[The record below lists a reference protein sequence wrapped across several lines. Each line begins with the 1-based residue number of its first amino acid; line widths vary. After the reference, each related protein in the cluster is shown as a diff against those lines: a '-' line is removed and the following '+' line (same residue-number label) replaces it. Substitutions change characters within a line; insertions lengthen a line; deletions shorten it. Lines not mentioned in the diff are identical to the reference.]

1 VILIK
6 NGSTI
11 VIRAKNIRH
20 AILIFDKKFGY
31 DLQFALQNE
40 NYTIIEEEV
49 ND

>member
-1 VILIK
+1 VIVIK
-6 NGSTI
+6 NGATV

-40 NYTIIEEEV
+40 NYTMIEEG
-49 ND
+49 N